1 MEANN
6 RIGLYKELLKD
17 LEAITLKLGF
27 IKNRKAKEVNWDKDK
42 STLL

>member
-6 RIGLYKELLKD
+6 RIGLYKKLLKD

-27 IKNRKAKEVNWDKDK
+27 IKISFV
-42 STLL
+42 